1 MATEGTTQET
11 VATEGVGTVE
21 VEGAVEARGAVGAG
35 ATAEGEAAAEGA
47 LEAGASGQAKT
58 APTPVAAAGTSGRA
72 AKPAWTGATEGDP
85 TSTVTT
91 VAPETV
97 TEAVTGGSA
106 AAVVSVAA
114 AGEVPGG
121 QAEDEARTRTSPRLG
136 EVITRAEA
144 PGEAAAAA
152 EAGGASTTVNT
163 TASGT
168 AAAAA
173 ATTTSATAAG
183 ALETPVSDPS
193 LPRPHPLKLPIA
205 GLVTN
210 NFFPLIGSFAI
221 KTQ

>member
-1 MATEGTTQET
+1 MSRISYT
-11 VATEGVGTVE
+11 
-21 VEGAVEARGAVGAG
+21 
-35 ATAEGEAAAEGA
+35 
-47 LEAGASGQAKT
+47 
-58 APTPVAAAGTSGRA
+58 TPVAAAGTSGRA

-91 VAPETV
+91 VAPETA

-144 PGEAAAAA
+144 PGEAAAA

-173 ATTTSATAAG
+173 ATTTSATAAV
-183 ALETPVSDPS
+183 ALETPVSDLSP
-193 LPRPHPLKLPIA
+193 PRPHPLKLPIA
-205 GLVTN
+205 GLVAN
-210 NFFPLIGSFAI
+210 NFFL
-221 KTQ
+221 